1 MAALRLTSHE
11 ADALASRVGPC
22 WERDGDRGRPSA
34 RRRVAPA
41 WRAHQRRRGRNRARQ
56 DAMSEPASLSKEVD
70 VRGRAEP
77 PAGPDPA
84 EPGRDSPRPSRAG
97 PRTKDRETVR
107 ADAVRRQHLH
117 RADHALQDAA
127 AWRSAPVAEEW
138 LARHARLGEPGSGSA
153 GGCGAR
159 HGSVQPRA
167 RATLALA
174 LTSYG
179 PMLRLALSYAE
190 DGRPAS
196 RELLHGVAR
205 SIGLE
210 LPCSCAPVSS
220 STTSPP
226 ATTPSRSC
234 HSSGC
239 LARAS
244 RSSWRRPIRRRCH
257 GCQWCPWM
265 SSTPATTMRPTNG
278 WAASSEDLPHRVE
291 ECTDGD

>member
-1 MAALRLTSHE
+1 VS
-11 ADALASRVGPC
+11 
-22 WERDGDRGRPSA
+22 RGRPTA
-34 RRRVAPA
+34 DRLRDRAKGATGA
-41 WRAHQRRRGRNRARQ
+41 WRRCGSRRARPTCWLR
-56 DAMSEPASLSKEVD
+56 EPASLSKEVEAL
-70 VRGRAEP
+70 VAELSRLRAP
-77 PAGPDPA
+77 IQQ
-84 EPGRDSPRPSRAG
+84 SRAAIRRALVAPP

-127 AWRSAPVAEEW
+127 AWRSAAVAEEW
-138 LARHARLGEPGSGSA
+138 LARHAAWGSR
-153 GGCGAR
+153 GAAALAAVVLATDR
-159 HGSVQPRA
+159 FRPELA
-167 RATLALA
+167 RTLALG

-179 PMLRLALSYAE
+179 SVLGLALSYTE

-210 LPCSCAPVSS
+210 PPCSCAPVSS

-226 ATTPSRSC
+226 PTTPSRSC
-234 HSSGC
+234 HSPGC

-244 RSSWRRPIRRRCH
+244 RSSWRCPIRRRCH
-257 GCQWCPWM
+257 GCQSRPSM
-265 SSTPATTMRPTNG
+265 SSTPATTMAPANG